1 MTLTKQVFRMTIQE
15 FKQEATRRG
24 NTYDNSSKASE
35 NWSRCWGLGYW
46 WRDLWFYKEYRLGNM
61 IYRTGRVRRRH
72 YSYFVEERLIDG
84 QTVDTRHFNKALKDF
99 QAPSLSSDEQTYS
112 GTVKHEDILP
122 IYTRQA
128 IDGEIFELEGKKCI
142 VIGGAYSV
150 DKFYRLSR
158 GMKWWPDEQ
167 PSPEIKEYV
176 EKQLDEKEIDVVFSH
191 TCPAKY
197 IPTECFLSGIDQ
209 SKVDNSTEE
218 WLDTIEDKLE
228 YEAW

>member
-72 YSYFVEERLIDG
+72 CSYSVEERIIDG

-99 QAPSLSSDEQTYS
+99 QAPALSSDEQTYIKQQELRFRETMLRPQKRTATRRRS
-112 GTVKHEDILP
+112 NRSTAANWPTLP
-122 IYTRQA
+122 FTA
-128 IDGEIFELEGKKCI
+128 
-142 VIGGAYSV
+142 
-150 DKFYRLSR
+150 
-158 GMKWWPDEQ
+158 
-167 PSPEIKEYV
+167 
-176 EKQLDEKEIDVVFSH
+176 
-191 TCPAKY
+191 
-197 IPTECFLSGIDQ
+197 
-209 SKVDNSTEE
+209 
-218 WLDTIEDKLE
+218 
-228 YEAW
+228 